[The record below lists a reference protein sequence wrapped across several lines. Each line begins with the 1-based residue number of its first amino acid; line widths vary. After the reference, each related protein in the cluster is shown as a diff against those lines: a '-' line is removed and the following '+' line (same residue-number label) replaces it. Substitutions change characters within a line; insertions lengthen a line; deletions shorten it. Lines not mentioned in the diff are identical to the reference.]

1 MDWTGLELE
10 TNVSTLAV
18 NQATGTIRLGIL
30 MPDPLHRGSTTK
42 HEARTSGQI

>member
-30 MPDPLHRGSTTK
+30 MPDSLHRGSTTK
-42 HEARTSGQI
+42 HEARTCGQI